1 MKPSEE
7 IKTLRSE
14 KGYISS
20 VGVLSLSCI
29 SCNPQKQRNNKD
41 VEISQNRGTP
51 ILSSMGL
58 SIHINFGYLHVYIIQ
73 VYPPCVLRLS
83 GSFYV
88 NYISPERATSTG
100 YEAIRGRYQI
110 LIVLY
115 FHFHA
120 RRTLTSRTG

>member
-51 ILSSMGL
+51 ISSSMGL
-58 SIHINFGYLHVYIIQ
+58 SIHINFGYLHVYILFKYTHH
-73 VYPPCVLRLS
+73 VCS
-83 GSFYV
+83 GLV
-88 NYISPERATSTG
+88 VRST
-100 YEAIRGRYQI
+100 
-110 LIVLY
+110 
-115 FHFHA
+115 
-120 RRTLTSRTG
+120 